1 MVDGD
6 FTIKANNPDYVIYK
20 LGDWKNNYELN
31 LVGISNEIPVTNV
44 TCHHVLN
51 NMEQIRK
58 SEFEI
63 EGETVNGL
71 VALPRQLSL
80 DLQKRPLNDLIAQ
93 EETEYNNILD
103 EVNNLELLDDDE
115 DIDLTGD
122 EYLIYKL
129 MVEKHSIT
137 TSKPANQYTLNH
149 HMEELKKLDE
159 KSNQLDNI

>member
-6 FTIKANNPDYVIYK
+6 FTIKANDPDYVIYK
-20 LGDWKNNYELN
+20 LGQWKNKYELN
-31 LVGISNEIPVTNV
+31 LVGISNEIPVTSV
-44 TCHHVLN
+44 TCWHVLN

-58 SEFEI
+58 SEFEV
-63 EGETVNGL
+63 EGKTVNGL
-71 VALPRQLSL
+71 LALSRQMSL
-80 DLQKRPLNDLIAQ
+80 DLQKMSLDDLIAQ
-93 EETEYNNILD
+93 EELEYNNIVV

-137 TSKPANQYTLNH
+137 TSKPANQFTLNH
-149 HMEELKKLDE
+149 HMQELKKLDE
-159 KSNQLDNI
+159 QSHQLDNI

>member
-1 MVDGD
+1 
-6 FTIKANNPDYVIYK
+6 
-20 LGDWKNNYELN
+20 
-31 LVGISNEIPVTNV
+31 
-44 TCHHVLN
+44 
-51 NMEQIRK
+51 MEQIRK

-63 EGETVNGL
+63 EGVTVNGL
-71 VALPRQLSL
+71 VALPRQMSL

-103 EVNNLELLDDDE
+103 EINNLELLDDDE

-137 TSKPANQYTLNH
+137 TPKPANQYTLNH
-149 HMEELKKLDE
+149 HMEDKAC
-159 KSNQLDNI
+159 KSIYIKPSYGRA